1 MRLPAPASPGQ
12 SLADVDTPAC
22 LLDLDAFERNLGTMT
37 DAVRPFNVRLRP
49 HAKSHKC
56 AEIARRQ
63 IAAGAVGVCV
73 QKTSEAE
80 ALVAGGVADV
90 LIANE
95 VVGRG
100 KLARVAA
107 LGKSAQI
114 GVCVDDAAVVAEL
127 DEVARAAGSR
137 LDVYVE
143 VNVGANRCG
152 VEPGAPALRLARI
165 VSGSANLR
173 FAGLQAYHG
182 AAQHLRT
189 VEERRVAIAQ
199 AVDKAGRTRRLI
211 EKDEGLACD
220 IVTGAGTGTFIYEG
234 TSGVYDELQPGSYA
248 FMDADYNR
256 NSWEG
261 FPRFEQSLFICSTV
275 MSAPTPERVVV
286 DELKAHSFDSGMPQV
301 VGWSGVEYARPSDEH
316 GVLKVA
322 AGARAPRLGEKIRLV
337 PGHCDPTVNL
347 YDWLVCYRGERV
359 EAVWLVTARRVL
371 LSAPHPVFC
380 WIGGPL
386 SIRAAS
392 ERPIGVS
399 SRTGKR
405 RHAPPRSPDLPVR
418 RSAAPIRSAVRPI
431 VHRREPVS

>member
-1 MRLPAPASPGQ
+1 MLPPPAEIGAALS
-12 SLADVDTPAC
+12 DIDTPA
-22 LLDLDAFERNLGTMT
+22 LLLELDAFERNLQRMT
-37 DAVRPFNVRLRP
+37 FAVRGAGVRLRP

-95 VVGRG
+95 VVGRA

-107 LGKSAQI
+107 LGKSARV
-114 GVCVDDAAVVAEL
+114 GVCVDDAAVAAEL
-127 DEVARAAGSR
+127 DEAARAAGAR
-137 LDVYVE
+137 LDVYIE

-152 VEPGAPALRLARI
+152 VEPGAPALRLAQS

-182 AAQHLRT
+182 AAQHLRS
-189 VEERRVAIAQ
+189 VEERRGAIAQ
-199 AVDKAGRTRRLI
+199 AVEKAGRTRRLI
-211 EKDEGLACD
+211 EDEGLACD
-220 IVTGAGTGTFIYEG
+220 IVTGAGTGTFLYEG
-234 TSGVYDELQPGSYA
+234 TSGVYDELQPGSYV

-256 NSWEG
+256 NRWDG
-261 FPRFEQSLFICSTV
+261 FPAFAQSLYIYTTV
-275 MSAPTPERVVV
+275 MSAPAPERVVV
-286 DELKAHSFDSGMPQV
+286 DAGLKAHSFDSGLPEV
-301 VGWSGVEYARPSDEH
+301 VGWPGVEYARPSDEH

-322 AGARAPRLGEKIRLV
+322 PGAQAPRLGEKLRLV

-359 EAVWLVTARRVL
+359 EAVW
-371 LSAPHPVFC
+371 
-380 WIGGPL
+380 
-386 SIRAAS
+386 
-392 ERPIGVS
+392 
-399 SRTGKR
+399 
-405 RHAPPRSPDLPVR
+405 
-418 RSAAPIRSAVRPI
+418 
-431 VHRREPVS
+431 PVSARGAFY

>member
-1 MRLPAPASPGQ
+1 MPLPAPAVPGQ
-12 SLADVDTPAC
+12 PLADVDTPAL
-22 LLDLDAFERNLGTMT
+22 LLDLDAFENNLKTMT
-37 DAVRPFNVRLRP
+37 DAVRPFEVRLRP

-80 ALVAGGVADV
+80 ALVAGGVLDV

-95 VVGRG
+95 VVGRA

-107 LGKSAQI
+107 LGTFAQI
-114 GVCVDDAAVVAEL
+114 GVCVDDAGVVADL
-127 DEVARAAGSR
+127 DAAARAAGSR

-189 VEERRVAIAQ
+189 IDERRTAIAQ
-199 AVDKAGRTRRLI
+199 AVEKAGRTRRLI
-211 EKDEGLACD
+211 EAEGLACD

-234 TSGVYDELQPGSYA
+234 TSGVYDELQPGSYV

-256 NSWEG
+256 NRWEG
-261 FPRFEQSLFICSTV
+261 FPAFSQSLHIFATV
-275 MSAPTPERVVV
+275 MSVPAPERVVV
-286 DELKAHSFDSGMPQV
+286 DAGLKAHSFDSGLPEV
-301 VGWSGVEYARPSDEH
+301 VGWPGVEYTRPSDEH

-322 AGARAPRLGEKIRLV
+322 AGARAPHLGEKIRMI

-347 YDWLVCYRGERV
+347 YEWLVCHRGERV
-359 EAVWLVTARRVL
+359 EAVWQVTARG
-371 LSAPHPVFC
+371 AFY
-380 WIGGPL
+380 
-386 SIRAAS
+386 
-392 ERPIGVS
+392 
-399 SRTGKR
+399 
-405 RHAPPRSPDLPVR
+405 
-418 RSAAPIRSAVRPI
+418 
-431 VHRREPVS
+431 

>member
-1 MRLPAPASPGQ
+1 MPLPAPAVPGQ
-12 SLADVDTPAC
+12 PLADVDTPA
-22 LLDLDAFERNLGTMT
+22 LILDLDAFERNLKTMA
-37 DAVRPFNVRLRP
+37 DAVAPLGVRLRP

-80 ALVAGGVADV
+80 ALVAGGVQDV

-95 VVGRG
+95 VVGRA

-107 LGKSAQI
+107 LGTSAQI
-114 GVCVDDAAVVAEL
+114 GVCVDDAGVVADL
-127 DEVARAAGSR
+127 DAAARAAGSR

-152 VEPGAPALRLARI
+152 VEPGAPALRLAQI

-173 FAGLQAYHG
+173 LAGLQAYHG

-189 VEERRVAIAQ
+189 VEERRAAIAQ
-199 AVDKAGRTRRLI
+199 AVEKAGRTRRLI
-211 EKDEGLACD
+211 EDEGLACD

-234 TSGVYDELQPGSYA
+234 TSGVYDELQPGSYV

-256 NSWEG
+256 NSWDG
-261 FPRFEQSLFICSTV
+261 FPRFEQSLFIWSTA
-275 MSAPTPERVVV
+275 MSAPTPERVVL
-286 DELKAHSFDSGMPQV
+286 DAGLKAHSFDSGMPQV
-301 VGWSGVEYARPSDEH
+301 VGWPGVEYVRPSDEH

-322 AGARAPRLGEKIRLV
+322 PGARAPRLGEKLRLV

-359 EAVWLVTARRVL
+359 EAVWPVTARG
-371 LSAPHPVFC
+371 AFY
-380 WIGGPL
+380 
-386 SIRAAS
+386 
-392 ERPIGVS
+392 
-399 SRTGKR
+399 
-405 RHAPPRSPDLPVR
+405 
-418 RSAAPIRSAVRPI
+418 
-431 VHRREPVS
+431 

>member
-1 MRLPAPASPGQ
+1 MPLPAPAAPGQ
-12 SLADVDTPAC
+12 PLADVDTPAL
-22 LLDLDAFERNLGTMT
+22 LLDLDAFERNLATMT
-37 DAVRPFNVRLRP
+37 AAVRPFGVRLRP

-73 QKTSEAE
+73 QKSSEAE
-80 ALVAGGVADV
+80 ALVAGGVPDV

-100 KLARVAA
+100 KLARLAQ
-107 LGKSAQI
+107 LGRSAQI
-114 GVCVDDAAVVAEL
+114 GVCVDDAEVVADL
-127 DEVARAAGSR
+127 DAAARGAGSR

-152 VEPGAPALRLARI
+152 VEPGAPALRLAQI

-189 VEERRVAIAQ
+189 VAERRAAIAQ
-199 AVDKAGRTRRLI
+199 AVEKAGDTRRLI
-211 EKDEGLACD
+211 EDAGLACD

-234 TSGVYDELQPGSYA
+234 TSGVYDELQPGSYV

-256 NSWEG
+256 NSWDG
-261 FPRFEQSLFICSTV
+261 FPRFEQSLFIWATV

-286 DELKAHSFDSGMPQV
+286 DAGLKAHSFDSGMPQV
-301 VGWSGVEYARPSDEH
+301 VGRPGVEYARPSDEH

-322 AGARAPRLGEKIRLV
+322 PGARAPRLGDKLRLV

-359 EAVWLVTARRVL
+359 EAVWQVTARG
-371 LSAPHPVFC
+371 AFY
-380 WIGGPL
+380 
-386 SIRAAS
+386 
-392 ERPIGVS
+392 
-399 SRTGKR
+399 
-405 RHAPPRSPDLPVR
+405 
-418 RSAAPIRSAVRPI
+418 
-431 VHRREPVS
+431 